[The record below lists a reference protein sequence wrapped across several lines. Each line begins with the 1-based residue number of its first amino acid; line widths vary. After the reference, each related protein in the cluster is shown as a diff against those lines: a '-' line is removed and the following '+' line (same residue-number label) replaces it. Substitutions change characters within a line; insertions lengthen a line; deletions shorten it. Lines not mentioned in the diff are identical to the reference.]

1 MAGRLIWLLALREMG
16 RRLSLQSFRYVY
28 GIQIPFCFW
37 HMHTPF
43 LFHRLIYSFLL
54 CPKTTGGY
62 GHLHPVPDE
71 RTFQSDFYTVQLQ
84 YFHLLLQALL
94 RLPLLFPQKRPDK
107 GHRHFSNTFKFF
119 CCVKAAK
126 LSSISISSY
135 GNRKCSKITVVIIG
149 KVFCQKD
156 QSCTGGKYRHPRFY
170 FFF

>member
-1 MAGRLIWLLALREMG
+1 MVRTVLQADSFLFWYRPQYEVWNKSDLCTAADGRTAHLAAGAAGDGPQAL
-16 RRLSLQSFRYVY
+16 LQSFRYVY

-94 RLPLLFPQKRPDK
+94 RLPLLFPQKAP
-107 GHRHFSNTFKFF
+107 G
-119 CCVKAAK
+119 
-126 LSSISISSY
+126 
-135 GNRKCSKITVVIIG
+135 
-149 KVFCQKD
+149 
-156 QSCTGGKYRHPRFY
+156 
-170 FFF
+170 